1 MKQILFS
8 FILSILSLTV
18 ISQNQTVVDVIVNS
32 NDHDTLEAAVVA
44 AGLVET
50 LSDTNATFTVFAP
63 TDAAFA
69 NLPAGTIE
77 AVLAD
82 STLLS
87 NILLYHVV
95 GTQAL
100 STDLTDGQM
109 ITTLQGQDVT
119 VTIDSTN
126 GVVMINNAMVIVVD
140 IMASNGVVHVIDAVL
155 LPQAPQTNTI
165 LDIVVNSADHDTLE
179 AAVIAAGLAETLS
192 GSGPFTLFAPTDAAF
207 ANLPAGTIEALLDS
221 IPELT
226 NILLYHVAPGSVM
239 STDLTNGQ
247 QVPTMT
253 FFPPLTV
260 TIDSSGV
267 MINQAMVIV
276 ADIVAS
282 NGVVHVIDAVLLP
295 QIPSSVSQLE
305 VSNFTF
311 PNPVN
316 SYINIPTTNNVNVQ
330 IMTVGGQMVLNQSFN
345 GSVNINTDNL
355 SNGIYVMKLSG
366 ENYNQVCK
374 FVK

>member
-8 FILSILSLTV
+8 FFLSILSLTSFAQ
-18 ISQNQTVVDVIVNS
+18 IPTVVDVIVNS
-32 NDHDTLEAAVVA
+32 ADHDTLEAAVVA
-44 AGLVET
+44 AGLADD
-50 LSDTNATFTVFAP
+50 LSGTGPFTVFAP

-77 AVLAD
+77 A
-82 STLLS
+82 LLS
-87 NILLYHVV
+87 DPTGSLTNILLYHVV
-95 GTQAL
+95 GSQAL
-100 STDLTDGQM
+100 STDLTTGQM

-119 VTIDSTN
+119 VTIGTN
-126 GVVMINNAMVIVVD
+126 GVMINNAMVTVAD
-140 IMASNGVVHVIDAVL
+140 ITTGNGVVHVIDAVL

-165 LDIVVNSADHDTLE
+165 LDIVINSADHDTLE
-179 AAVIAAGLAETLS
+179 AAVIAAGLTDELS
-192 GSGPFTLFAPTDAAF
+192 GTGPLTVFAPTDAAF
-207 ANLPAGTIEALLDS
+207 ANLPAGTIEALLGNVG
-221 IPELT
+221 ELQ
-226 NILLYHVAPGSVM
+226 NILLYHVTSGSVL
-239 STDLTNGQ
+239 STDLSDGQ
-247 QVPTMT
+247 QIPTLT

-260 TIDSSGV
+260 TIGANGV
-267 MINQAMVIV
+267 MINNAMVTV
-276 ADIVAS
+276 ADIVAD

-295 QIPSSVSQLE
+295 ETTNSVSQLE

-330 IMTVGGQMVLNQSFN
+330 IMTVGGQMVLNQNFN
-345 GSVNINTDNL
+345 GSININTDNL

-366 ENYNQVCK
+366 DNYNQVCK

>member
-8 FILSILSLTV
+8 FMLSILSLT
-18 ISQNQTVVDVIVNS
+18 SFAQFPTVVDVIVNS
-32 NDHDTLEAAVVA
+32 ADHDTLEVAVVT
-44 AGLVET
+44 AGLVDD
-50 LSDTNATFTVFAP
+50 LSGTGPFTVFAP
-63 TDAAFA
+63 TDGAFA
-69 NLPAGTIE
+69 NLPAGTVE

-95 GTQAL
+95 GAQAL
-100 STDLTDGQM
+100 STDLTDGQT

-119 VTIDSTN
+119 VTFVT
-126 GVVMINNAMVIVVD
+126 GGVMINGAMVTVAD
-140 IMASNGVVHVIDAVL
+140 IFAGNGVVHVIDAVL

-165 LDIVVNSADHDTLE
+165 LDIVTNSADHDTLE
-179 AAVIAAGLAETLS
+179 AAVIAAGLQSSLS
-192 GSGPFTLFAPTDAAF
+192 GPGPLTLFAPTDAAF
-207 ANLPAGTIEALLDS
+207 ANLPAGTIEALLANTG
-221 IPELT
+221 ELM
-226 NILLYHVAPGSVM
+226 NILFYHVTSGSVL
-239 STDLTNGQ
+239 STDLTDGQ
-247 QVPTMT
+247 QIPTLT

-260 TIDSSGV
+260 TIGTSGV
-267 MINQAMVIV
+267 MINDAMVTV
-276 ADIVAS
+276 ADIVAD

-295 QIPSSVSQLE
+295 QTTNSVSQLE